1 MSVEFI
7 LLLTGLLGL
16 IALGVPIAFAVGTA
30 VCIYALTVGFPP
42 LSILA
47 QQTVRGVDSFVLL
60 ALPLF
65 IWGGILMEKGGAT
78 DGLMKLVIAT
88 LGRLP
93 GGSAV
98 ASVVATTFFGALSGS
113 AVAATVAVGQLM
125 QPRLVQQGY
134 APGFVVSMQACSGAL
149 GAVIPPGISMVA
161 YGAISGTSIR
171 DLFAGAVLPGLLAG
185 FLLCLVA
192 VLVSHRRGYKET
204 LDVSDMAGPSR
215 LLGEAMPALFMPI
228 IVLGG
233 VFLGIFTATEA
244 AAVACI
250 YALFIGIFI
259 YRKLTPTVIWDSLV
273 KATRDTAAIT
283 IIIAV
288 SSAFGW
294 IIAAEQVPQAFA
306 SWITS
311 VSADPLVILLLMSL
325 LLFILGTF
333 METIS
338 IIVILTP
345 IFVPVAVS
353 AGIDPLHFGVLMILN
368 LAIGGVTPPLG
379 VCLFAAARILHLDIS
394 QTFRELVF
402 PLGAL
407 LLAFGLTMAIPELVT
422 WVK

>member
-1 MSVEFI
+1 MSIEFI
-7 LLLTGLLGL
+7 FLLTGLLGL
-16 IALGVPIAFAVGTA
+16 IAFGVPIAFAVGTS
-30 VCIYALTVGFPP
+30 VCIYALVMGFPP
-42 LSILA
+42 LSILT

-78 DGLMKLVIAT
+78 DGLMRLIIAT

-125 QPRLVQQGY
+125 QPRLVRQGY
-134 APGFVVSMQACSGAL
+134 APGFVVSLQACSGAL

-192 VLVSHRRGYKET
+192 VGTSYRRGYKET
-204 LDVSDMAGPSR
+204 QEFADDSGPGR
-215 LLGEAMPALFMPI
+215 LVFAALPALLMPI

-250 YALFIGIFI
+250 YALVIGRLV
-259 YRKLTPTVIWDSLV
+259 YRKLTLRIIWQSLV
-273 KATRDTAAIT
+273 QATRDTAAIT

-311 VSADPLVILLLMSL
+311 VTADPLIILFLMSL
-325 LLFILGTF
+325 LLFVLGTF

-345 IFVPVAVS
+345 IFVPVAVA

-407 LLAFGLTMAIPELVT
+407 LLAFAVTMAVPEFVT